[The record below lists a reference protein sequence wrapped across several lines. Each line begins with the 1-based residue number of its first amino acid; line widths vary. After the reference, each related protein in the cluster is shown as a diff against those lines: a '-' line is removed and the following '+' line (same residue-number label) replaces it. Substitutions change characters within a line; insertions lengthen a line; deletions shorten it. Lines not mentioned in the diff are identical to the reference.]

1 MDTVCICSKYHTFS
15 LISRC
20 SFSCSDSIDDDT
32 YEFTTSR
39 SPKIE
44 NMCLHFYGISFK
56 VKDAMI
62 GVLKDMLYIQAVGLP
77 CSLGRSGCF
86 WPAWPRTG
94 PAARNRI
101 SFKVQDL
108 APSRT
113 HWRSYTLQFLTEEDN
128 GHRNIPLQIFLVS
141 LSVFL
146 TSSVDPI

>member
-1 MDTVCICSKYHTFS
+1 MEGDAYESMTPWS
-15 LISRC
+15 L
-20 SFSCSDSIDDDT
+20 
-32 YEFTTSR
+32 
-39 SPKIE
+39 KIE
-44 NMCLHFYGISFK
+44 VPSPLFFDASVNFE

-128 GHRNIPLQIFLVS
+128 GHRNIPFRIY
-141 LSVFL
+141 
-146 TSSVDPI
+146 

>member
-62 GVLKDMLYIQAVGLP
+62 GVLEGI
-77 CSLGRSGCF
+77 LGF
-86 WPAWPRTG
+86 WAPLVLGPPGGRLCCMAPEPAL
-94 PAARNRI
+94 N
-101 SFKVQDL
+101 F
-108 APSRT
+108 SRQT
-113 HWRSYTLQFLTEEDN
+113 RLGTVLNFLQKL
-128 GHRNIPLQIFLVS
+128 
-141 LSVFL
+141 
-146 TSSVDPI
+146 